1 MLPSRLSMKSENP
14 IKKTFPIN
22 VLLEGRRVLV
32 AGGGKVGQRKVELL
46 LDSGAEVSVVAPVVT
61 DELAALARD
70 GRVTLRTGLFQ
81 PSDLEGVAL
90 CFACSDDRKVNR
102 GILQAAR
109 EAKVLCCCADGNWP
123 DGDFVT
129 PAIIRSD
136 DLTLAVSTGG
146 KSCRLARFVKDNLRR
161 HIEAVSATDLV
172 IMGTSH
178 ECLSAEE
185 RQPFQLPPDERR
197 RVGEMIR
204 KVWGVQE
211 FILLNTCNRIELIA
225 AVSQEEGADA
235 LLRRLL
241 RFDRLPLGGYY
252 VKRGYEAFAHF
263 CSVTAGMDS
272 QTPGEFHV
280 VSQVKDALAEAEAEG
295 WAGAVMHELAD
306 AAFHV
311 SKDIR
316 HAIGAL
322 LDVQEIEDV
331 ALHFLDHAAR
341 MLQGRRRALVIG
353 TGVLGT
359 GVLKGLQERGYACT
373 WAYHRT
379 RPEAPADVRVIQLDA
394 LASVLPGIDL
404 IVSAVDV
411 KEPVVRAGTSMN
423 PEGALLIDLG
433 MPRNLDPALASPS
446 VMIADLDVLKHWYR
460 TRNGSL
466 GRAMAIFRN
475 VLEEH
480 REIYERIRSSLQ
492 GGRK

>member
-1 MLPSRLSMKSENP
+1 MKNLA
-14 IKKTFPIN
+14 KKTFPIN

-46 LDSGAEVSVVAPVVT
+46 LDSGAEIVVVSPEVT
-61 DELAALARD
+61 EELAAIARE
-70 GRVTLRTGLFQ
+70 GRVALRAAVFQ
-81 PSDLEGVAL
+81 PSDLEGVSL

-146 KSCRLARFVKDNLRR
+146 KSCRLARLVKDNLRR

-178 ECLSAEE
+178 ECLPAEE
-185 RQPFQLPPDERR
+185 RQPFQLPPEERK

-225 AVSQEEGADA
+225 AVSREEGAEA

-241 RFDRLPLGGYY
+241 RFDRLSEGGYY

-280 VSQVKDALAEAEAEG
+280 VAQVKDALAEADAEG
-295 WAGAVMHELAD
+295 WAGSVMHELAD
-306 AAFHV
+306 AALHV

-331 ALHFLDHAAR
+331 ALRFLDHAAKI
-341 MLQGRRRALVIG
+341 LNGRRRALVIG
-353 TGVLGT
+353 TGVLGA
-359 GVLKGLQERGYACT
+359 GALKGLRERGYVCT
-373 WAYHRT
+373 WAYHRNK
-379 RPEAPADVRVIQLDA
+379 PEAPSDVRVIQLEELSA
-394 LASVLPGIDL
+394 VLPEMDL
-404 IVSAVDV
+404 VVSAVDV
-411 KEPVVRAGTSMN
+411 KSPVVPSGTAMN

-433 MPRNLDPALASPS
+433 MPRNLDPSLASAS
-446 VMIADLDVLKHWYR
+446 VVIADLDVLKHWYR

-466 GRAMAIFRN
+466 GRAMAICRN

-480 REIYERIRSSLQ
+480 RDIYERIRSSLQ
-492 GGRK
+492 GGRAKVKGV